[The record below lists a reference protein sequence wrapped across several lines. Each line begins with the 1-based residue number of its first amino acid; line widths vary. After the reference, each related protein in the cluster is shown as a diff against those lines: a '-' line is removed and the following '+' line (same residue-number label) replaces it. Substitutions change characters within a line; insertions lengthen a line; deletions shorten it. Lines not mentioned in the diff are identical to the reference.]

1 MEQTEL
7 AFAER
12 WAARVGRAAAQR
24 PRAHLFFFA
33 AGACFIPLILL
44 PLVTSDILTTLPLG
58 LLAISAGGL
67 LLIVGLIWRNRR
79 DYWRIVTRERLGT
92 HPAAAEPG
100 DPRRTR
106 RERKLV
112 RDGLAALKNPQL
124 PILLLVNAAIFVRVS
139 VFCYTQSID
148 PARLMW
154 VSSALTTLTFLGVA
168 LNHFETIAFSR
179 IVERQR
185 ARVREL
191 EDQRQAART
200 IEPLAYQ
207 HQIQKLVAR
216 IRAGDRAPDDT
227 YTCPR
232 CGNRTC
238 CAAAAGGLR
247 SCT

>member
-1 MEQTEL
+1 
-7 AFAER
+7 
-12 WAARVGRAAAQR
+12 
-24 PRAHLFFFA
+24 
-33 AGACFIPLILL
+33 
-44 PLVTSDILTTLPLG
+44 
-58 LLAISAGGL
+58 
-67 LLIVGLIWRNRR
+67 
-79 DYWRIVTRERLGT
+79 
-92 HPAAAEPG
+92 
-100 DPRRTR
+100 
-106 RERKLV
+106 
-112 RDGLAALKNPQL
+112 
-124 PILLLVNAAIFVRVS
+124 
-139 VFCYTQSID
+139 
-148 PARLMW
+148 MW

-232 CGNRTC
+232 CGNRTLKVHFSLHGARMSINVLC
-238 CAAAAGGLR
+238 RGCGRPSILHISSLRKFAPAWLLEDPGRQNSGG
-247 SCT
+247 